1 MEEVIPDPSSR
12 VKKTTKITLSS
23 GLMMNESD
31 SGYSVTSE
39 SPPENTEAGPDIAE
53 NEEFLCGS
61 EAFKDP
67 NAFEYLSQ
75 RGVPCG
81 STPSSLARE
90 SLYVKFDPLIS
101 GRPSIIAANK
111 DLIAMNSPSPPKS
124 KVLPLLSTN
133 TTSQPCTSGL
143 STMAAAAASLNEESR
158 RSEPEEDILAPGPP
172 PPPEADAEQLNG
184 FQEALAKKELK
195 LQEAKNLRNQK
206 HEDIERIKVEM
217 EKRKDSE
224 EQMKKVLEEYEKTI
238 GELIAEKEKEKRK
251 FEEEIAGL
259 ITERDQAA
267 EDLRNVET
275 AFADVHRK
283 YERSKQVVEG
293 FKQNEDALKRYLD
306 EYKIK
311 LKKQEQKYDLLK
323 THAEETLEKA
333 NMEIEN
339 ITKAQN
345 SEIARISALLRK
357 TEMKT
362 SSLEKIV
369 DQKVKENEEL
379 ANICDELISK
389 VAR

>member
-1 MEEVIPDPSSR
+1 MS
-12 VKKTTKITLSS
+12 
-23 GLMMNESD
+23 
-31 SGYSVTSE
+31 
-39 SPPENTEAGPDIAE
+39 
-53 NEEFLCGS
+53 LCC
-61 EAFKDP
+61 A
-67 NAFEYLSQ
+67 L
-75 RGVPCG
+75 
-81 STPSSLARE
+81 L
-90 SLYVKFDPLIS
+90 FD
-101 GRPSIIAANK
+101 
-111 DLIAMNSPSPPKS
+111 D
-124 KVLPLLSTN
+124 
-133 TTSQPCTSGL
+133 
-143 STMAAAAASLNEESR
+143 
-158 RSEPEEDILAPGPP
+158 
-172 PPPEADAEQLNG
+172 
-184 FQEALAKKELK
+184 
-195 LQEAKNLRNQK
+195 
-206 HEDIERIKVEM
+206 
-217 EKRKDSE
+217 
-224 EQMKKVLEEYEKTI
+224 KTI

-283 YERSKQVVEG
+283 YERS
-293 FKQNEDALKRYLD
+293 KQNEDALKRYLD

-369 DQKVKENEEL
+369 DQKVKENEETGQYL
-379 ANICDELISK
+379 
-389 VAR
+389 

>member
-31 SGYSVTSE
+31 SGYS
-39 SPPENTEAGPDIAE
+39 NTEAGPDIAE

-111 DLIAMNSPSPPKS
+111 DLIAMNSPSRPRARRHPS
-124 KVLPLLSTN
+124 AR
-133 TTSQPCTSGL
+133 
-143 STMAAAAASLNEESR
+143 AAAAAGSR
-158 RSEPEEDILAPGPP
+158 RRTAQWLPRSPC
-172 PPPEADAEQLNG
+172 
-184 FQEALAKKELK
+184 KKELK

-369 DQKVKENEEL
+369 DQKVKENEETGQYL
-379 ANICDELISK
+379 
-389 VAR
+389 